1 MVCGIR
7 GEILSLTNGEGK
19 VRGKMVVLR
28 SSEDHDE
35 EFVGEEDGGEGEL
48 RARNLIVT
56 NLELG
61 MSILYFPKVGD

>member
-19 VRGKMVVLR
+19 VKGKMVVLR
-28 SSEDHDE
+28 NSEDHDE
-35 EFVGEEDGGEGEL
+35 ESVSEEVGGEGEL
-48 RARNLIVT
+48 RAHNLIVT

-61 MSILYFPKVGD
+61 I